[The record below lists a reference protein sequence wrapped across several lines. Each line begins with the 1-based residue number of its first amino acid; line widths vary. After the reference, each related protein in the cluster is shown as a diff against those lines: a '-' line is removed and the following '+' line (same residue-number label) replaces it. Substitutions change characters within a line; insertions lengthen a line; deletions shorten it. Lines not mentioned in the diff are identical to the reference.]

1 MTSLICR
8 SKGGFDMANT
18 IDWVEIRTE
27 DIEQAARF
35 YESLF
40 GWRIT
45 RKEVAL
51 GMDVWLFDTG
61 GEPHIHNLRR
71 GGLLVVPKG
80 EPSGIVVYILVD
92 DIEATLS
99 RVAELGGRGVS
110 SRARL
115 SGGYCAYFKD
125 PGGNLLGLYEEES
138 PVQ

>member
-1 MTSLICR
+1 MSPCSAGGLQEKRSHLEWMCGCLI
-8 SKGGFDMANT
+8 
-18 IDWVEIRTE
+18 
-27 DIEQAARF
+27 Q
-35 YESLF
+35 
-40 GWRIT
+40 
-45 RKEVAL
+45 VAS
-51 GMDVWLFDTG
+51 
-61 GEPHIHNLRR
+61 HIFTTFAG

-99 RVAELGGRGVS
+99 RVAELGGRVVS